1 MINNKNALNIQ
12 QILMTKIN
20 MIEDLLDNQRWDEKT
35 ETLMKEKLERY
46 RKKLADLLIKENL
59 A

>member
-1 MINNKNALNIQ
+1 MIKKATNTQ

-20 MIEDLLDNQRWDEKT
+20 MLEDLLDNQTWDEKT
-35 ETLMKEKLERY
+35 DTLMREKLERY

>member
-1 MINNKNALNIQ
+1 MINKSALNTQ
-12 QILMTKIN
+12 QILMIKIN
-20 MIEDLLDNQRWDEKT
+20 MIEELLDNKIWDEKT
-35 ETLMKEKLERY
+35 ETLMKDKLERY

>member
-1 MINNKNALNIQ
+1 MINKSALNTQ
-12 QILMTKIN
+12 QILMIKIN
-20 MIEDLLDNQRWDEKT
+20 MIEELLDGHAWDEKT
-35 ETLMKEKLERY
+35 DTLMREKLERY